1 LLHSKLGGNA
11 VLPRPLVIALAILVS
26 ILWATN
32 VVVGFLYPGRSDP
45 ALNAIFAIVVGA
57 VFALGRREES
67 SKKTVRHKL
76 ARLLDPE
83 PRSNDDDTDSRGG
96 QS

>member
-1 LLHSKLGGNA
+1 MI
-11 VLPRPLVIALAILVS
+11 PRPLVIALAILIS
-26 ILWATN
+26 TLWATN

-57 VFALGRREES
+57 VFALGRRDLS
-67 SKKTVRHKL
+67 ASKSARRKL

-83 PRSNDDDTDSRGG
+83 RKPETDDDGYDRGG

>member
-1 LLHSKLGGNA
+1 M
-11 VLPRPLVIALAILVS
+11 LPRPLVIALAILVS
-26 ILWATN
+26 TLWATN

-57 VFALGRREES
+57 VFALGRRDS
-67 SKKTVRHKL
+67 DSRKTVRRKL

-83 PRSNDDDTDSRGG
+83 SEPNKNDDPDDRGG